1 MDAFMAQGASD
12 PIAVQALDKLLMVML
27 EQLVRAYGRE
37 YVAGL
42 FDPLVPVD
50 RRLVARLLVEALAL
64 EHGFRSD
71 DLDRGPSPLR

>member
-50 RRLVARLLVEALAL
+50 RRLVAQLLAEARAF
-64 EHGFRSD
+64 EHGSMSD
-71 DLDRGPSPLR
+71 DRDGGPSPPR